1 MIEILRLS
9 VSECR
14 LLAERYQDH
23 GNSHRRMASA
33 LRESGEEDTLRRLRL
48 LRGIERR
55 FAVDLGSLCH
65 KFEHRNDSGT
75 HPIERMVLS
84 YVASWRRGSD
94 GKKELL
100 VYVDRVRQV
109 RALIDQG
116 RTVHEPE

>member
-1 MIEILRLS
+1 MIEIVRLS

-14 LLAERYQDH
+14 LLAERYEVH

-33 LRESGEEDTLRRLRL
+33 LRESGKEEMLRQLRL

-55 FAVDLGSLCH
+55 FAVDLGALCH
-65 KFEHRNDSGT
+65 KFEHRNDAGT
-75 HPIERMVLS
+75 HPIERMVLG
-84 YVASWRRGSD
+84 YVASLRCGGD
-94 GKKELL
+94 GQTELL

-116 RTVHEPE
+116 RAVHEPE